1 LQLSKLGAMLTPL
14 SARQARY
21 IGVPPG
27 GPYKPESY
35 RY

>member
-14 SARQARY
+14 SDRQARY
-21 IGVPPG
+21 IGVHPE
-27 GPYKPESY
+27 GPFKPDTY